1 MAYLTSYDQERCRQG
16 QAQRQESQECR
27 EALTRLPGS
36 IHQRQPLDAA
46 AEEPEADLGL
56 AEDCR
61 LPAGEPDIQREEELS
76 AAACAAA
83 N

>member
-1 MAYLTSYDQERCRQG
+1 MGLGKKAKNKAKAVKGQDQERCRQG

-46 AEEPEADLGL
+46 AEEPEADRREL
-56 AEDCR
+56 AGRC
-61 LPAGEPDIQREEELS
+61 
-76 AAACAAA
+76 
-83 N
+83 